1 VKKLLTVGARFLV
14 IGALSTLIEIGVF
27 NLCYLVFG
35 WDVVVAKVVASLVAL
50 VNAYF
55 GNREWAFR
63 DRNRHRRWLELLL
76 FLAVNGVCTVLGA
89 LILWG
94 GTELLGEPG
103 PFVVNIINLFSIGVV
118 VLVRFVFY
126 HFVVFRMP
134 RATPDAP
141 PVE

>member
-1 VKKLLTVGARFLV
+1 MKKLLTVGARFLV

-126 HFVVFRMP
+126 HFIVFRMP
-134 RATPDAP
+134 RAAP
-141 PVE
+141 PHSAA